1 MSVAERF
8 SIVPWPSSQ
17 LAACHHI
24 QLVSVNQL
32 LENEQA
38 VLDTT
43 GFFVDHVNDDYD
55 DDGDGDDGD
64 DDDDGKVDGGS
75 MSLTSSGLSES

>member
-43 GFFVDHVNDDYD
+43 GFLLLVIMLMMIMMTMVMTMMEMVMM
-55 DDGDGDDGD
+55 
-64 DDDDGKVDGGS
+64 KIS
-75 MSLTSSGLSES
+75 CLI

>member
-17 LAACHHI
+17 LAACHLI

-43 GFFVDHVNDDYD
+43 GVFVTSDHVNDDYD
-55 DDGDGDDGD
+55 DDGDDDDGD
-64 DDDDGKVDGGS
+64 DDDDGVGGMGDGGS
-75 MSLTSSGLSES
+75 E

>member
-17 LAACHHI
+17 LAACHLI

-43 GFFVDHVNDDYD
+43 GVFVDHVNDDYD

-64 DDDDGKVDGGS
+64 DDDDGDGGMGDGGS
-75 MSLTSSGLSES
+75 E

>member
-17 LAACHHI
+17 LAACHLI

-43 GFFVDHVNDDYD
+43 GGFGTSDHVNDDYD

-64 DDDDGKVDGGS
+64 DDDDGVGGMGDGGS
-75 MSLTSSGLSES
+75 E